1 MRFSPKTIGA
11 ASAVI
16 TVVIWTSFIVIARA
30 TADPSRGVTLTPF
43 DIALL
48 RILGAGSVLLPWG
61 VWLVRSGRA
70 AARLAGWVS
79 PLPWRTTVLTGLWR
93 AALRA
98 CWPTPALS
106 TRRRRTPR
114 C

>member
-61 VWLVRSGRA
+61 VWLVRSG
-70 AARLAGWVS
+70 AARGCA
-79 PLPWRTTVLTGLWR
+79 TR
-93 AALRA
+93 A
-98 CWPTPALS
+98 S
-106 TRRRRTPR
+106 SSRRRRTPR

>member
-48 RILGAGSVLLPWG
+48 RILGAGSVLLSQFLGP
-61 VWLVRSGRA
+61 SKP
-70 AARLAGWVS
+70 S
-79 PLPWRTTVLTGLWR
+79 PP
-93 AALRA
+93 
-98 CWPTPALS
+98 
-106 TRRRRTPR
+106 RTPR